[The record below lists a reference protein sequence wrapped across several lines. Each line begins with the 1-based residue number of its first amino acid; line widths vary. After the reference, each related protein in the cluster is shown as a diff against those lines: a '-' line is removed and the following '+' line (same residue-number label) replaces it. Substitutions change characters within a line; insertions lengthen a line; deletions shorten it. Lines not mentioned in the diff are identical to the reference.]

1 MASTEAEAEPGLRE
15 NNYNLFRQ
23 QTPYYNPYWRGGRAL
38 GFNQF
43 PFDFQARLARPTAK
57 PGNTISQSSQFN
69 PSNQRR
75 EAFESIGPSLQSRR
89 FSPSFNQQQ
98 PIAKALPD
106 RSQSFE

>member
-1 MASTEAEAEPGLRE
+1 MILCKGFVIEIHKKTFHKIPFCL
-15 NNYNLFRQ
+15 
-23 QTPYYNPYWRGGRAL
+23 TDPYWRGGRAL

-89 FSPSFNQQQ
+89 F
-98 PIAKALPD
+98 
-106 RSQSFE
+106 R